1 MASEMAKMAERLR
14 DSLDDNLPGG
24 AKAWTRGLAA
34 GSLLTGAVLL
44 ATGRR
49 KSGLA
54 VTVAGSLVAML
65 EDSDAVRELLG
76 QTCPTT
82 STQRRKRWAASRV
95 SFRTCQNRAIAS
107 VAWFASKPA
116 PDRFAVG
123 GNRACGGF
131 CWVRFLW
138 SLTLY

>member
-1 MASEMAKMAERLR
+1 MASELADMAERFR

-54 VTVAGSLVAML
+54 VTAAGSLFALL
-65 EDSDAVRELLG
+65 EDSDAVRDFWDDLPKYIHTAQEALG
-76 QTCPTT
+76 RFEHFVEDLAEQGDRI
-82 STQRRKRWAASRV
+82 RRVIREQA
-95 SFRTCQNRAIAS
+95 RA
-107 VAWFASKPA
+107 
-116 PDRFAVG
+116 
-123 GNRACGGF
+123 
-131 CWVRFLW
+131 
-138 SLTLY
+138 